1 MDQIYINI
9 MQMIIFFLVF
19 SCLFLIILIIDLIVS
34 VLFFKRIG
42 TFKNIFLEEKTMDTI
57 VSLLFTSVILGIVT
71 IVTTSKF

>member
-9 MQMIIFFLVF
+9 MQMIVFFLVF

-34 VLFFKRIG
+34 ILFFKRIG

-71 IVTTSKF
+71 IITTSKF

>member
-19 SCLFLIILIIDLIVS
+19 SCLFLIIIVIDLIVS
-34 VLFFKRIG
+34 ILFFKRIG

-57 VSLLFTSVILGIVT
+57 VSLLSTSVILGIVT
-71 IVTTSKF
+71 IITTSEF

>member
-9 MQMIIFFLVF
+9 MQMIVFFLVF

-34 VLFFKRIG
+34 ILFFKRIG

-57 VSLLFTSVILGIVT
+57 VSLLFTSVILGIV
-71 IVTTSKF
+71 IIITTSEF

>member
-19 SCLFLIILIIDLIVS
+19 SVLFLILIVIDLITS
-34 VLFFKRIG
+34 ILFFNRNG

-71 IVTTSKF
+71 IITTSEF

>member
-9 MQMIIFFLVF
+9 MQMIVFFLVF
-19 SCLFLIILIIDLIVS
+19 SCLFLIILIIDLVIS
-34 VLFFKRIG
+34 ILFFKRIG

-71 IVTTSKF
+71 IITTSEF

>member
-9 MQMIIFFLVF
+9 MQMIVFFLVF

-34 VLFFKRIG
+34 ILFFKRIG

-57 VSLLFTSVILGIVT
+57 VSLLFTSVTLGIVT
-71 IVTTSKF
+71 IIITSKF

>member
-1 MDQIYINI
+1 
-9 MQMIIFFLVF
+9 MIVFFLVF

-34 VLFFKRIG
+34 ILFFKRIG

-71 IVTTSKF
+71 IITTSEF

>member
-19 SCLFLIILIIDLIVS
+19 SCLFLIIIIIDLIVS
-34 VLFFKRIG
+34 ILFFKRIG

-57 VSLLFTSVILGIVT
+57 VSLLSISVILGIAT
-71 IVTTSKF
+71 IIVTNKF

>member
-9 MQMIIFFLVF
+9 MQMIVFFLVF
-19 SCLFLIILIIDLIVS
+19 SCLFLIVLIIDLIIS
-34 VLFFKRIG
+34 ILFFKRIG

-71 IVTTSKF
+71 IITTSEF

>member
-34 VLFFKRIG
+34 ILFFKRIG

-71 IVTTSKF
+71 IITTSEF

>member
-19 SCLFLIILIIDLIVS
+19 SCLFLIVLIIDLIIS
-34 VLFFKRIG
+34 ILFFKRIG

-71 IVTTSKF
+71 IITTSEF

>member
-19 SCLFLIILIIDLIVS
+19 SCLFLIIIIIDLIVS
-34 VLFFKRIG
+34 ILFFKRIE

-71 IVTTSKF
+71 IITTSEF

>member
-9 MQMIIFFLVF
+9 MQMIVFFLVF

-34 VLFFKRIG
+34 ILFFKRIG

-71 IVTTSKF
+71 IIITSEF

>member
-9 MQMIIFFLVF
+9 MQMIVFFLVF

-34 VLFFKRIG
+34 ILFFKRIG

-71 IVTTSKF
+71 IITTSEF